1 MDICSYV
8 HYYYRHVLIISIYY
22 RYHYT
27 TFFHNANKECYLN
40 YKLISEMII
49 LYLLQPFGI
58 LYPNIISYIQ
68 YG

>member
-1 MDICSYV
+1 MV
-8 HYYYRHVLIISIYY
+8 HFLSLILSVSKILSSILVNINY
-22 RYHYT
+22 
-27 TFFHNANKECYLN
+27 KECYLN

-49 LYLLQPFGI
+49 LYLLLSFGI